1 MRANRLEGGGWGKEK
16 KRRRKENK
24 RKPERQNPSER
35 VAKQLKK

>member
-16 KRRRKENK
+16 KRRRKEKK
-24 RKPERQNPSER
+24 RKPKCQNPNER